1 MAEPK
6 NFFEEALVDL
16 NFMDV
21 LLLYM
26 YMFLYFWNYINKD
39 FFRKSRIIWSMIYK
53 PCEKY
58 K

>member
-39 FFRKSRIIWSMIYK
+39 FFLKSRIIWSMIYK